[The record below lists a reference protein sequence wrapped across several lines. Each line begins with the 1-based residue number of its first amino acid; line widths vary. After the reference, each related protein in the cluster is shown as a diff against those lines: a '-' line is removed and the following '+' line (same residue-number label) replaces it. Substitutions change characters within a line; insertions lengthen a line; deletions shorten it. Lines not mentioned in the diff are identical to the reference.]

1 MNTVDPNLKVQQQ
14 FSEAE
19 PEAPVAVVAAPIAEP
34 QQHHESNLSKDGVDH
49 KYNGNVQ
56 AEPAQPAAALPQY
69 HHHRSTA
76 LW

>member
-14 FSEAE
+14 FADEAPSAPAPEPVAE
-19 PEAPVAVVAAPIAEP
+19 PAPRPVSDAVDMK
-34 QQHHESNLSKDGVDH
+34 L
-49 KYNGNVQ
+49 NGNVQ
-56 AEPAQPAAALPQY
+56 AEAAQPAAALPQY

>member
-14 FSEAE
+14 F
-19 PEAPVAVVAAPIAEP
+19 APPVECEAAPAAEP
-34 QQHHESNLSKDGVDH
+34 QQQAPAGDGVDY
-49 KYNGNVQ
+49 KMNGHVQ
-56 AEPAQPAAALPQY
+56 EAPAQPAAALPQY

>member
-14 FSEAE
+14 FAT
-19 PEAPVAVVAAPIAEP
+19 PEVDAPSAPVAAAEQHYVASDA
-34 QQHHESNLSKDGVDH
+34 VDM
-49 KYNGNVQ
+49 KMNGNVQ
-56 AEPAQPAAALPQY
+56 AEAAQPAAALPQY